1 MAEGRLILS
10 RDQHTISRRQISD
23 NALKVLYRLNKSGYE
38 AYLVGGGV
46 RDLLLGKAPKD
57 FDIVTDA
64 TPEQIKKLFSNC
76 RLVGRRFRL
85 AHVVFGRDVIEVA
98 TFRGHHHKVNTSKHI
113 SSQSDEGML
122 LRDNVYGT
130 IEEDAERRDFTVNA
144 LYYCI
149 KDFSLHDF
157 HGGLDDLDAGLLEL
171 IGDPETRYREDP
183 VRMLR
188 AIRFAAKLD
197 LTISP
202 RSAAPIRELAPLL
215 QDIPPARLFEE
226 TLKLFQAGFALKTYQ
241 LLRDYDL
248 FAPLFPQVAT
258 LLTKEGNS
266 PFERFLELAL
276 RNTDE
281 RVAKDLPVSP
291 AFFYAALLWG
301 VVEKRSRDFAN
312 ESSLPPQDTLLLA
325 MNEAIDQQIKTIAIP
340 RRFTSDV
347 REIWLLQDRLPRRS
361 GKRAERLFTHPRF
374 RAAFDFLELRS
385 RIDGRLKELVQWW
398 ADYQVANADQRGE
411 LESHSHHQP
420 SGHETADGERAK
432 PRRRRRRAP
441 RRPKEGSA

>member
-46 RDLLLGKAPKD
+46 RDLLLGKEPKD

-157 HGGLDDLDAGLLEL
+157 HGGLDDLDDGLLEL

-226 TLKLFQAGFALKTYQ
+226 TLKLFQAGHALKTYQ

-258 LLTKEGNS
+258 LLTREGNS

-281 RVAKDLPVSP
+281 RVAKDLPVTP

-385 RIDGRLKELVQWW
+385 RVDGRLKELVQWW

-420 SGHETADGERAK
+420 RGHETVEGERAK